1 MGSIL
6 IRYTDSQYV
15 DSYLKGELYMSS
27 LSSFWD
33 ISKNKISR
41 YDVESGKVTEEDIK
55 RAQEYEELN
64 QQDFSEGVFSQ
75 VPKKNIPFINSSEI
89 YNGHVLNDARF
100 RLNAYGYCNL
110 LCFFRVDYETTY
122 NKVIIDEE
130 NIAYLAAKKDIK
142 ILPQN
147 LKDDSFLETLINTIV
162 VGSEKL
168 SKAPL
173 EAPVNV
179 IQLPG
184 RKMSGFGDT
193 VIIIKNEREFIKRIC
208 KAVRKQGGHC
218 IVGDVMYH
226 KMIERTDADTLN
238 KKHSITL
245 ISQKPANMDSLLKDS
260 KDVIT
265 YGCLDKYE
273 KFKYQKEWRV
283 CWLQKELNNKPKIL
297 RVGDLSDI
305 IEIVPS
311 DRISK
316 RLLEMFPG
324 YIPGILETEKAKVNG
339 TVSYS
344 KFKKLVEKIDGK
356 CQIIMEFC

>member
-6 IRYTDSQYV
+6 IHYTDSQYV

-27 LSSFWD
+27 LYSYWD
-33 ISKNKISR
+33 ISKNKISI
-41 YDVESGKVTEEDIK
+41 YDVESGKVTEEEIK
-55 RAQEYEELN
+55 RAKEYEQLN
-64 QQDFSEGVFSQ
+64 QQDFSEGVSLQ
-75 VPKKNIPFINSSEI
+75 VPKENIPFINSSEI
-89 YNGHVLNDARF
+89 YNGHILNDVRF

-110 LCFFRVDYETTY
+110 LCFFRFDYETTY

-142 ILPQN
+142 ILLQN
-147 LKDDSFLETLINTIV
+147 LKDNSFLETLINTIV
-162 VGSEKL
+162 AGSENL

-184 RKMSGFGDT
+184 RQMRGFDDT

-218 IVGDVMYH
+218 IIGDVMY
-226 KMIERTDADTLN
+226 
-238 KKHSITL
+238 
-245 ISQKPANMDSLLKDS
+245 
-260 KDVIT
+260 
-265 YGCLDKYE
+265 
-273 KFKYQKEWRV
+273 
-283 CWLQKELNNKPKIL
+283 L

-305 IEIVPS
+305 IEIVLS
-311 DRISK
+311 DRISE

-324 YIPGILETEKAKVNG
+324 YIPGILENEKAKING

-344 KFKKLVEKIDGK
+344 KFKKLVEKIDCK
-356 CQIIMEFC
+356 CQVIIEFG